1 MELVKGIWSNSKGE
15 EIDMGKSF
23 SHLTLHSN
31 KEEAYDGVTSTE
43 NMRNGLV
50 NSEVHNE
57 DGRNGD
63 VSQFPYVEFTG
74 RDSVTCPTCQGTG
87 RIPRGQENQLVA
99 LIPYSDQ
106 RLRPRRT
113 KLYVMA
119 SVFVCLLLSGL
130 AVFFLFP
137 RSIDVKY
144 IGVKSAY
151 VSYDVQKRTI
161 YLNITNTLNITNN
174 NYYSVEVEN
183 ITAQVQ
189 FSKTVIGKARLNN
202 ITIIGPLDMKQI
214 DYTVPTV
221 IAEEMS
227 YMFDFCT
234 LISIKVHNIVLMMQ
248 VTVTTTYF
256 GHSEQIS
263 QERYQYVDCGRN
275 TTYQLG
281 QSEYLNVLQPQQ

>member
-1 MELVKGIWSNSKGE
+1 
-15 EIDMGKSF
+15 MGKSL
-23 SHLTLHSN
+23 SHLPLHSN
-31 KEEAYDGVTSTE
+31 KEEGYDGVTSTD

-50 NSEVHNE
+50 NNEVHNE

-106 RLRPRRT
+106 RLQPRRT

-119 SVFVCLLLSGL
+119 SVSVCLLLSGL

-151 VSYDVQKRTI
+151 VSYDFQKRTI

-202 ITIIGPLDMKQI
+202 ITNIGPLDMKQI

-227 YMFDFCT
+227 YMYDFCT
-234 LISIKVHNIVLMMQ
+234 LVSIKVHNIVLMMQ

-275 TTYQLG
+275 TTYQLA